1 MHKHDQNFSADMLYK
16 IEDFIANE
24 EAILANP
31 EAYSEI
37 INEVKLE
44 ALLVTDNSPYP
55 QVRAVVSTDDDPDM
69 PSLTFRTWVIGI
81 ILMSGAAAVN
91 GLFENRQ
98 PQINLGAI
106 TLQILACRSRP
117 VSVKLH

>member
-16 IEDFIANE
+16 IEDFIANQ

-31 EAYSEI
+31 QEYSEI

-55 QVRAVVSTDDDPDM
+55 QVRAVVSIDDDPDM
-69 PSLTFRTWVIGI
+69 PSLTFRTWVIGTV
-81 ILMSGAAAVN
+81 LMGGAAAVN
-91 GLFENRQ
+91 GLFENRE
-98 PQINLGAI
+98 PPISLGAI
-106 TLQILACRSRP
+106 TLQILACECSIRRQ
-117 VSVKLH
+117 HG